1 MKEKNSIIKYIEETL
16 FSNEK
21 MKKTFP
27 NLRYVDEQGNKHD
40 LKKMIKEH

>member
-1 MKEKNSIIKYIEETL
+1 ML

-27 NLRYVDEQGNKHD
+27 NLRYIDEFGGSHD
-40 LKKMIKEH
+40 LKKMIKED